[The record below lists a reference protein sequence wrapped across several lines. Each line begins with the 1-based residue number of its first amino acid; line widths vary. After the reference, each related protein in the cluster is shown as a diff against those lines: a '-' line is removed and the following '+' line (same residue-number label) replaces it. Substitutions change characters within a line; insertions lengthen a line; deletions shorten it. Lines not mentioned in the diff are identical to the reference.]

1 MARHVSKLHL
11 AVPVVAVGDDPAALR
26 RMALY
31 FGVIPE
37 NLDCR
42 TVDKM
47 RAVVDQHVRERG
59 VLEPGDRVVL
69 VGGTPTLEADPS
81 TTIAIH
87 TITGEE
93 G

>member
-1 MARHVSKLHL
+1 
-11 AVPVVAVGDDPAALR
+11 
-26 RMALY
+26 
-31 FGVIPE
+31 VIPE
-37 NLDCR
+37 NLGCR

-47 RAVVDQHVRERG
+47 RAVVDQHVLERR
-59 VLEPGDRVVL
+59 VLAPGDRVVL
-69 VGGTPTLEADPS
+69 VGGTPTLEEDPS